1 MQKKILIII
10 VLFSCFNCFAQT
22 KFSFF
27 AGPQAVSARY
37 TVKGTKQPN
46 KYKPGVEAG
55 INWKIPFETN
65 LFFAPAIYYSMKG
78 YKVTLNDAAF
88 PPSLFAKNNDVRMH
102 AIDITPM
109 LQYDFGKDPSHFFIK
124 IGPAVDV
131 IFAGKEKFDLSTGE
145 TISRKMKFTFGD
157 YGRFTSIIIAH
168 FGYETLAGFIIYAH
182 YSYGLGSLNNADGG
196 PQIKHRAIG
205 ISVGKYLRKKGSE

>member
-10 VLFSCFNCFAQT
+10 TLLNCYNCFAQT
-22 KFSFF
+22 QFSIF

-37 TVKGTKQPN
+37 TVNDTKQPN
-46 KYKPGVEAG
+46 QYKYGLEAG
-55 INWKIPFETN
+55 INWKIPFDVN

-88 PPSLFAKNNDVRMH
+88 PPSLFAKNNDARLH
-102 AIDITPM
+102 AFDFAPL
-109 LQYDFGKDPSHFFIK
+109 LQYDFGKHPSHLFIR

-131 IFAGKEKFDLSTGE
+131 IFSGNEEFDLSTGE

-157 YGRFTSIIIAH
+157 YGRFTSNVIVH
-168 FGYETLAGFIIYAH
+168 LGYESLTGFIIFAH
-182 YSYGLGSLNNADGG
+182 YTYGLGSLNNADGG
-196 PQIKHRAIG
+196 PKIKHRIFG
-205 ISVGKYLRKKGSE
+205 LSVGKYLRKKRKE